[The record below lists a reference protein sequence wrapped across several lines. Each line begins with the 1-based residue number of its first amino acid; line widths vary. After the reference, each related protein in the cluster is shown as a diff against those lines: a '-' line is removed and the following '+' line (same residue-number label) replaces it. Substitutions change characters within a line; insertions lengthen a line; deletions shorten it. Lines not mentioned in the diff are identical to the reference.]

1 MGWMKPERSRKRAPF
16 ICSSQI
22 SRISQT
28 DFALPENFS
37 ITKFVPAILK
47 ERPEQRLI
55 AREIANLIMQKYP
68 DACEDKRKRS
78 RASIIP
84 LDRDDALLNQIVS
97 EIGAQ
102 RKALESRFDVK
113 TTEERP
119 RKYYYS
125 TQTDTAEIEAVEK
138 NISFTGQDKQS
149 ARLREADLYPI
160 LSKFLF
166 TELNIYSKRIDEK
179 RSRRQYGPDGN
190 KWLYPDLVGIE
201 DLTSNW
207 EHAVIEC
214 VSASSETRTKLYS
227 FEVKLLLNRSNVR
240 ESFFQTVSNSSW
252 AHFPYLVAAEVQGSE
267 TLSEL
272 RVLSGTH
279 GVGLIRLDPENPS
292 ESEILIPA
300 KERAAIDWNSANRL
314 AASSSDFTD
323 YLHRVRQFYQT
334 KDIRPQ
340 DWDYSGIEFL

>member
-1 MGWMKPERSRKRAPF
+1 MGL
-16 ICSSQI
+16 
-22 SRISQT
+22 
-28 DFALPENFS
+28 ALVEKFS
-37 ITKFVPAILK
+37 ITKFVPTVLK
-47 ERPEQRLI
+47 ERPGQRFI
-55 AREIANLIMQKYP
+55 AREIAMLIMQQYP
-68 DACEDKRKRS
+68 DACEDKRLRS
-78 RASIIP
+78 KASKTP
-84 LDRDDALLNQIVS
+84 LDNDDALLQQIVA

-102 RKALESRFDVK
+102 RKRLENRLDIK

-125 TQTDTAEIEAVEK
+125 TQSDTAEIEAVEK
-138 NISFTGQDKQS
+138 VSPLAGYDNQPTK
-149 ARLREADLYPI
+149 LLEADLYPI
-160 LSKFLF
+160 LSEFLF
-166 TELNIYSKRIDEK
+166 NELNIYSKRIDEK
-179 RSRRQYGPDGN
+179 RSRKQYGPDGN

-207 EHAVIEC
+207 ERAVIEC

-240 ESFFQTVSNSSW
+240 ECFFQTVSNSSW
-252 AHFPYLVAAEVQGSE
+252 ANFPYLVAAEVQGSE

-300 KERAAIDWNSANRL
+300 KERTAIDWNSANRL
-314 AASSSDFTD
+314 AASSTDFTD
-323 YLHRVRQFYQT
+323 YLNLVRQFYQT

-340 DWDYSGIEFL
+340 DWDYSGI

>member
-1 MGWMKPERSRKRAPF
+1 MELDGNRQRLL
-16 ICSSQI
+16 CSFLLFRTSCLEL
-22 SRISQT
+22 
-28 DFALPENFS
+28 ALLEKFS
-37 ITKFVPAILK
+37 ITKFVPTVLK
-47 ERPEQRLI
+47 ERPGQRLI
-55 AREIANLIMQKYP
+55 AREIATLIMQKYP
-68 DACEDKRKRS
+68 DACEDKRMRS
-78 RASIIP
+78 RASKTP
-84 LDRDDALLNQIVS
+84 LDTDEALLQQIVA

-102 RKALESRFDVK
+102 RKGLENRLGIK

-125 TQTDTAEIEAVEK
+125 TQSDTAEVEAVEK
-138 NISFTGQDKQS
+138 AAPLAAHDKQP
-149 ARLREADLYPI
+149 AKLLEADLYPI
-160 LSKFLF
+160 LSEFLF
-166 TELNIYSKRIDEK
+166 NELNIYSKRIDEK
-179 RSRRQYGPDGN
+179 RSRKQYGPDGN

-207 EHAVIEC
+207 ERAVIEC

-240 ESFFQTVSNSSW
+240 ECFFQTVSNSSW
-252 AHFPYLVAAEVQGSE
+252 ANFPYLVAAEVQGSE

-300 KERAAIDWNSANRL
+300 KERTEIDWNSANRL
-314 AASSSDFTD
+314 AASSTDFTD
-323 YLHRVRQFYQT
+323 YLNLVRQFYQT

-340 DWDYSGIEFL
+340 DWDYSGF

>member
-1 MGWMKPERSRKRAPF
+1 MALDRSGPRL
-16 ICSSQI
+16 ICSFQLFRTSWLELI
-22 SRISQT
+22 
-28 DFALPENFS
+28 LLEKFS
-37 ITKFVPAILK
+37 ITKFVPTVLK
-47 ERPEQRLI
+47 ERPGQRLI
-55 AREIANLIMQKYP
+55 AREIATLIMQKYP
-68 DACEDKRKRS
+68 DACEDKRMRS
-78 RASIIP
+78 RASKMP
-84 LDRDDALLNQIVS
+84 LDTDEALLQQIVA

-102 RKALESRFDVK
+102 RKGLENRLGIK

-125 TQTDTAEIEAVEK
+125 IQSDTAEVEAVEK
-138 NISFTGQDKQS
+138 AAPLAAHDKQPTK
-149 ARLREADLYPI
+149 LLEADLYPI
-160 LSKFLF
+160 LSEFLF
-166 TELNIYSKRIDEK
+166 NELNIFSKRIDEK
-179 RSRRQYGPDGN
+179 RSRKQYGPDGN

-207 EHAVIEC
+207 ERAVIDC

-240 ESFFQTVSNSSW
+240 ECFFQTVSNSSW
-252 AHFPYLVAAEVQGSE
+252 ANFPYLVAAEVQGSE

-300 KERAAIDWNSANRL
+300 KERTEIDWNSANRL
-314 AASSSDFTD
+314 AASSTDFTD
-323 YLHRVRQFYQT
+323 YLNLVRQFYQT

-340 DWDYSGIEFL
+340 DWDYSGT